1 MWPELQSL
9 RWPGRPSL
17 RPLSR
22 AKALLLKDRKILVT
36 QERSFYRGGGA
47 WCSWGQSLVTP
58 TQSPESIPSTTKREK
73 KSVTTKAAVLL

>member
-1 MWPELQSL
+1 MAREAQSS
-9 RWPGRPSL
+9 PI
-17 RPLSR
+17 SR

-36 QERSFYRGGGA
+36 QERSFLHRGGGA

-73 KSVTTKAAVLL
+73 KSVITKAAVLL